1 MRYVFNFP
9 VFSFLGSLFLP
20 LTRIRVHMLSCYSS
34 CWNHKCYQGSKRLS
48 IPTAS
53 PNDSSFSTLWN
64 WEGLKCAAAVYSC
77 SSENSH
83 TFSTINPP
91 KWGKPSPALLS
102 TAFCGTPSLV
112 SHLPTEWLMLINS
125 WSTNL
130 SKLTISRGSCST
142 ILASRLP
149 RNSKG
154 RKTDIQETN

>member
-1 MRYVFNFP
+1 MCLTFNCVF
-9 VFSFLGSLFLP
+9 FLGSLFLP
-20 LTRIRVHMLSCYSS
+20 LTSIRLRMLSCYSS
-34 CWNHKCYQGSKRLS
+34 CWNHKNCKGSKRLS
-48 IPTAS
+48 IPTGSA
-53 PNDSSFSTLWN
+53 NDSSFSTLWN

-77 SSENSH
+77 SWENSH
-83 TFSTINPP
+83 IFSTINPP
-91 KWGKPSPALLS
+91 KWGKLSPVLLT
-102 TAFCGTPSLV
+102 TAFCGTPSLT

-130 SKLTISRGSCST
+130 SKLTISGGSFST